1 MAGVAGSGNP
11 AVESANI
18 ADWTKLVG
26 QRCILISQTKESD
39 MKNIQ
44 LISLAVCFLFLVAR
58 PGCSKDGDGQLELKE
73 PKKELSEMPERKNWL
88 EIDITEDSPDK

>member
-1 MAGVAGSGNP
+1 
-11 AVESANI
+11 
-18 ADWTKLVG
+18 
-26 QRCILISQTKESD
+26 

-44 LISLAVCFLFLVAR
+44 LISLVVCLLSLVVFS
-58 PGCSKDGDGQLELKE
+58 GCSKDGDGQLELKE

>member
-1 MAGVAGSGNP
+1 
-11 AVESANI
+11 
-18 ADWTKLVG
+18 
-26 QRCILISQTKESD
+26 

-44 LISLAVCFLFLVAR
+44 IISLVVCLLSLVTL